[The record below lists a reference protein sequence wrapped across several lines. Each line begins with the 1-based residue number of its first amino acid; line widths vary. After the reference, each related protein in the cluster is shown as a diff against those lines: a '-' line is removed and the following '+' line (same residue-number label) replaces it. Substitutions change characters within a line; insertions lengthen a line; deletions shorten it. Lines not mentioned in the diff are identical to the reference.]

1 MLTQS
6 KDTRKI
12 SSGTRQLHRK
22 KRLYERGNMP
32 TLTRIGERRIKVD
45 RVRGG
50 NTKIRTLK
58 AQTANV
64 YDPADKKFKKA
75 NIKIVS
81 NNPANRHY
89 TRSNIMTKGA
99 IIETDIG
106 KARITSRPGQDGM
119 VNAVLMEA
127 EATSEKK

>member
-6 KDTRKI
+6 KDTKKI
-12 SSGTRQLHRK
+12 SSGIRQLHRK
-22 KRLYERGNMP
+22 KRLHERGNMP
-32 TLTRIGERRIKVD
+32 TLTKIGERRIRVD

-50 NTKIRTLK
+50 NTKVRTLK
-58 AQTANV
+58 AQIANI
-64 YDPADKKFKKA
+64 YDPKDRKFKKA

-89 TRSNIMTKGA
+89 TRSNIITKGA

-119 VNAVLMEA
+119 INAVLMEA
-127 EATSEKK
+127 EANPEKK